1 MAFNDSTVMLITNN
15 GMYGFSD
22 IINWLASSPVKCLDT
37 SPVKRESRDQRL
49 VKLVWLLQLMCFCL
63 TFAFVNNCV

>member
-15 GMYGFSD
+15 GMYSFSD

-37 SPVKRESRDQRL
+37 SPVKRESRDLRL
-49 VKLVWLLQLMCFCL
+49 VKASYIVVVALANVLLPHICFC
-63 TFAFVNNCV
+63 